1 MVRFF
6 CDVMGCS
13 MGFKLYLSW
22 FPVFWGTCP
31 GMGGRTAVWP
41 GHMAETK
48 YDKMPGPRFSI
59 RPFWWDIYFLSIWL
73 VLYDIWC
80 YNYYLYI
87 YIYHLKMSHQ
97 VLMSVISSTCRCH
110 ESPTNPCRFQHNLRC
125 VSTRDI
131 PGQSGQSTSDPR
143 LLLLFH
149 IASCCFLYSMRY
161 VSTTINNHQQCL
173 PDFWWFYHDS
183 SHL

>member
-31 GMGGRTAVWP
+31 GIGGRTAVWP

-87 YIYHLKMSHQ
+87 YIPFKDVTSSFDVSDFFNVSVPWIANQSVPVPTQSALRKHQ
-97 VLMSVISSTCRCH
+97 GHPRAIRAIH
-110 ESPTNPCRFQHNLRC
+110 QWPPTSFV
-125 VSTRDI
+125 VSYCFM
-131 PGQSGQSTSDPR
+131 
-143 LLLLFH
+143 LLLIFH
-149 IASCCFLYSMRY
+149 EICF
-161 VSTTINNHQQCL
+161 NNHQQPSAMSSWFLMIL
-173 PDFWWFYHDS
+173 PWF
-183 SHL
+183 